1 VFWRRGINAVILLD
15 QANGENAAQI
25 QGILNLYEQVSGQTI
40 NKGKSAVLFS
50 PNTSDEDRLAVKEIL
65 QIPNEA
71 VND

>member
-1 VFWRRGINAVILLD
+1 VVILLD

-40 NKGKSAVLFS
+40 NKGKSAVLFN

>member
-1 VFWRRGINAVILLD
+1 MVILLD